1 VLKRNLLWTLLI
13 VMVLA
18 VGGFI
23 AFLTVIPPFT
33 VASPDTLVK
42 AQIDLIPPLVG
53 IADPATRA
61 LAERGRSIVLT
72 SDCARCH
79 VPPGPENQVPGMY
92 LAGGMRFQ
100 TQTHGTVVSRNLTPD
115 KETGLGRRTDADIV
129 RALRSG
135 VRSGVRSGNWTMSHT
150 AMPWPG
156 TASWSD
162 EDIHAVLTY
171 LRHLPPVR
179 HAIPDPAPGRP
190 DHADVTEASY
200 GGRDAGKK

>member
-1 VLKRNLLWTLLI
+1 MLKRTLRWSLLI

-23 AFLTVIPPFT
+23 AFLYFIPPFT
-33 VASPDTLVK
+33 VASPDTFVK
-42 AQIDLIPPLVG
+42 AQVNLIPPLVG

-72 SDCARCH
+72 SDCAGCH
-79 VPPGPENQVPGMY
+79 VPPGPENMVPEMY

-115 KETGLGRRTDADIV
+115 KETGLGDRTDAEIV
-129 RALRSG
+129 RALRGG
-135 VRSGVRSGNWTMSHT
+135 VRSGGWAMSPH
-150 AMPWPG
+150 AMPWPL

-179 HAIPDPAPGRP
+179 HAIPNPAPGRP
-190 DHADVTEASY
+190 DNPDVTVAVY
-200 GGRDAGKK
+200 GGKDAGKK